1 MSSPRE
7 VPQKKALLRVVVA
20 VAEAP
25 AKVAVAV
32 AVVAEAHLVL
42 PPMKS
47 NQIQPTRTRK
57 TRARP

>member
-1 MSSPRE
+1 MV

-32 AVVAEAHLVL
+32 SVVVEAHQVL
-42 PPMKS
+42 PPKKPS
-47 NQIQPTRTRK
+47 KIQLTRTMTRK